1 MAPISG
7 AGVGDPE
14 RQKKQNGGGQS
25 WNPNYS
31 IITPKSGRD
40 SIYPVPAFSSS
51 SSAFQHLFVQERT
64 NK

>member
-31 IITPKSGRD
+31 IITPKSGQD
-40 SIYPVPAFSSS
+40 SIYPVTAFSSS
-51 SSAFQHLFVQERT
+51 YSVNS
-64 NK
+64 N